1 MKRPGDLLVHEFI
14 HLTVDV
20 THSPDPGFVGLH
32 GRIVDE
38 TKNTFVIERSDDNK
52 RIIIQKARN
61 IFKFDLEND
70 TVLIKGDDITVR
82 PQDRLKKLYH
92 KRKQLVNDQ

>member
-1 MKRPGDLLVHEFI
+1 MKRPEDLLVHEFI

-20 THSPDPGFVGLH
+20 QESPDPGLTGLH

-38 TKNTFVIERSDDNK
+38 TKNTFVVERSDDRS

-61 IFKFDLEND
+61 LFKFKIEND
-70 TVLIKGDDITVR
+70 TVLIKGDDIIVR
-82 PQDRLKKLYH
+82 PQDRIKKLYH
-92 KRKQLVNDQ
+92 KRKQIVNDQ